1 MVRLSYK
8 LTLEAWC
15 TLPGASEETSPC
27 SDLDVSCSPNHIGT
41 GFNFW
46 AGPKE
51 MREFAQIRDLMG
63 PVVNEI

>member
-27 SDLDVSCSPNHIGT
+27 SNYLNSVLQCT
-41 GFNFW
+41 
-46 AGPKE
+46 
-51 MREFAQIRDLMG
+51 
-63 PVVNEI
+63 EIYLCLFMWI